1 MDSARLVL
9 FGIGRVLPV
18 GNRLPGHAGT
28 CQWIVLT
35 VFTAGRFLE
44 AFKSF
49 I

>member
-1 MDSARLVL
+1 MDGARLVL
-9 FGIGRVLPV
+9 FRIGRVLPV
-18 GNRLPGHAGT
+18 GNSLPGHAGT